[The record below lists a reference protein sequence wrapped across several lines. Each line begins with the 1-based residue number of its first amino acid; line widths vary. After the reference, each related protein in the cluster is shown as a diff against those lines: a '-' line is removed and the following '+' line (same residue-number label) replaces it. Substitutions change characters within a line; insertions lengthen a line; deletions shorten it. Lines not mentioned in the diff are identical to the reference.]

1 MPKVS
6 VEATMPVTPDI
17 AWATAS
23 DLAGFGEWLSLHE
36 GWRGDLPAEITMG
49 TTLTSV
55 VSVKGLRNRIDWT
68 VRTFDPPTLITLAG
82 DGKGG
87 VKVSLV
93 LTVRPDARGSAFS
106 IDAEFTAPGLFG
118 PIGSAVGRTLKG
130 DLKNSLAKF
139 VALAERA

>member
-1 MPKVS
+1 MAKVS
-6 VEATMPVTPDI
+6 VESALPVSPEA

-23 DLAGFGEWLSLHE
+23 DLSRFGEWLSLHD
-36 GWRGDLPAEITMG
+36 GWRGELPAEITAG

-68 VRTFDPPTLITLAG
+68 VSSFDPPKLITLSG

-87 VKVSLV
+87 VKVSLA
-93 LTVRPDARGSAFS
+93 LAVRTDKRGSALS
-106 IDAEFTAPGLFG
+106 IDAEFTAPALFG

-130 DLKNSLAKF
+130 DLRTSLAKL
-139 VALAERA
+139 VALIG

>member
-1 MPKVS
+1 MAKVS
-6 VEATMPVTPDI
+6 VEASMPVTPDA

-23 DLAGFGEWLSLHE
+23 DLARFGEWLTLHD
-36 GWRGDLPAEITMG
+36 GWRGELPAEIATG
-49 TTLTSV
+49 SRLTSV
-55 VSVKGLRNRIDWT
+55 VTVKGLRNRIDWT

-87 VKVSLV
+87 VKVSLA
-93 LTVRPDARGSAFS
+93 LTVRPDPRGSTFA

-139 VALAERA
+139 VALTELG